1 MNQIIIL
8 CCLIIQDAVLDR
20 YTQYGNE
27 NQQQQAQPSAIVQA
41 DWVRNKHIGKK
52 GEFRYF

>member
-1 MNQIIIL
+1 MRFVKGN
-8 CCLIIQDAVLDR
+8 CFFQDAVLDR
-20 YTQYGNE
+20 YTQYGNDSH
-27 NQQQQAQPSAIVQA
+27 QQQMHASSTQL

>member
-1 MNQIIIL
+1 M
-8 CCLIIQDAVLDR
+8 QDAVLDR

-27 NQQQQAQPSAIVQA
+27 NHQQQTHASVAAQA

>member
-1 MNQIIIL
+1 MTFFFVL
-8 CCLIIQDAVLDR
+8 WIQDAVLDR

-27 NQQQQAQPSAIVQA
+27 NHQQPSAAAQA